1 MLQSF
6 PLTQVFVRKKP
17 YLPTNIFQAFV
28 ESNPTLKWCP
38 SPGCGRAVRLP
49 SNMLPSLNVSVEAS
63 SLGETEPMTVDCGS
77 GHFFCW

>member
-6 PLTQVFVRKKP
+6 PLMQVFVRKKP
-17 YLPTNIFQAFV
+17 YLLTNIFKAFV

-49 SNMLPSLNVSVEAS
+49 SRLNVSVEAS